1 MLRLIKSV
9 GNHRKLVGKYLKW
22 NLVERF
28 VILKTIMCSK
38 DSREKAD
45 ESLEMRVSLF
55 GFILEIVFGIFDFSD
70 TYN

>member
-1 MLRLIKSV
+1 M
-9 GNHRKLVGKYLKW
+9 
-22 NLVERF
+22 ERF